1 MSRKSTPSVGGA
13 SEHVGTSHIPSN
25 ATPSAEKSAGL
36 YDKWKKVCLISCPY
50 SIDSFYHHLSRQK
63 LI

>member
-25 ATPSAEKSAGL
+25 ATPSVEKSAGL
-36 YDKWKKVCLISCPY
+36 YDKWKRVFKNY
-50 SIDSFYHHLSRQK
+50 
-63 LI
+63 

>member
-1 MSRKSTPSVGGA
+1 MSRKSTLSVSGA

-36 YDKWKKVCLISCPY
+36 YDKWKKVFKTWKFLFEAYLIKNKY
-50 SIDSFYHHLSRQK
+50 LTVK
-63 LI
+63 